1 MVASVVEILPHV
13 NREDLFI
20 SIFIIDASVFYFR
33 EITSSSLSM
42 STGNPQAEEDMEDI
56 D

>member
-1 MVASVVEILPHV
+1 MKAHLRGKLPV
-13 NREDLFI
+13 QGCFEL
-20 SIFIIDASVFYFR
+20 
-33 EITSSSLSM
+33 TLSM